1 MNSSSLRRAV
11 LPAVAVLTVGL
22 TLTACGDNSSSGS
35 GSSGGG
41 TLNGGGATSQA
52 NAQTA
57 WRADYQKANGG
68 TINYEE
74 VGSGTGSRTSPARP
88 TRFAGTDAY
97 LTATR

>member
-1 MNSSSLRRAV
+1 MNSSYLRRTA
-11 LPAVAVLTVGL
+11 LPAVAVLTLGL
-22 TLTACGDNSSSGS
+22 TLTACGNNSSGS
-35 GSSGGG
+35 GSGGD

-74 VGSGTGSRTSPARP
+74 VGSGTGVTNFTSKAYSSPAP
-88 TRFAGTDAY
+88 TPT
-97 LTATR
+97 